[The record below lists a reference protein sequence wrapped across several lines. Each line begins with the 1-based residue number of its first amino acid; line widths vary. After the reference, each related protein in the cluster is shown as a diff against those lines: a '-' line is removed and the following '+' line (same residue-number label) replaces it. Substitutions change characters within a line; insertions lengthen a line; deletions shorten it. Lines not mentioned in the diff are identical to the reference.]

1 MTSVTGFE
9 HVTPVRIKDTSATE
23 RSGFRK
29 CRRSWFLQTV
39 HRLDRQEGNVNFFL
53 GRIYHSALEAYYGG
67 IKSGVIISACEMLAL
82 DAYQAAYDEQIAVI
96 KDQLGSF
103 FSFGESTFK
112 DAGELGLDMLQNYLE
127 RERDEPLLD
136 EVIAVEFRVRVAI
149 VNASGRRVGWLSVQA
164 DVVGM
169 KGGQLAVVDHKTAS
183 SYMPSAHLDLDDQLT
198 AEVYSWWKHSDEC
211 PEIAIYN
218 VSLKKSPHPP
228 KLLKNGKLSV
238 AKNQNTSPAL
248 YRQAIVDNGLNIA
261 DYVEYLAILDEKD
274 DPLFRRETT
283 FRTPGQMANFEA
295 NLFEEFRDMKAV
307 ALHPERAYPNPTS
320 MNCGGCP
327 VRVIC
332 TTMMDN
338 GDVPAIINAEFT
350 ISEPRR

>member
-1 MTSVTGFE
+1 MPTTVTGFE
-9 HVTPVRIKDTSATE
+9 HITPVRIKDTSATE

-53 GRIYHSALEAYYGG
+53 GTIYHRSLEAFYKG
-67 IKSGVIISACEMLAL
+67 IKDAHIDPEGDAL
-82 DAYQAAYDEQIAVI
+82 DAYQTAYDEQIAKI
-96 KDQLGSF
+96 QDQLGSF
-103 FSFGESTFK
+103 FSLGESTFK
-112 DAGELGLDMLQNYLE
+112 EAGELGLDMLQNYLE

-136 EVIAVEFRVRVAI
+136 KVLAIEFRVRVPI
-149 VNASGRRVGWLSVQA
+149 INANGRRTGWLSVQA

-169 KGGQLAVVDHKTAS
+169 KDGQLAVVDHKTAS
-183 SYMPSAHLDLDDQLT
+183 SYMPSAHLDIDDQLT
-198 AEVYSWWKHSDEC
+198 AEVYSWWKHSGDF

-228 KLLKNGKLSV
+228 RLLKNGKLST
-238 AKNQNTSPAL
+238 AKNQNTTGAL
-248 YRQAIVDNGLNIA
+248 YRKAIVDNGLSEV
-261 DYVEYLAILDEKD
+261 DYVDFLIELDAKD

-295 NLFEEFRDMKAV
+295 NLFEEFRDMRAV

-332 TTMMDN
+332 TTMMDD

-350 ISEPRR
+350 VSEPRR